1 MKKKGINYYKYYLL
15 FLILSAVVLVSC
27 DKTKIQFGQDY
38 VDNSYSNI
46 ILVDTLTAQ
55 LSTVYSDSVS
65 TTASGSLLAGNY
77 NDNVFGKLSA
87 KSFFEIVPPAV
98 TDLATNAAFDSLELI
113 IRPDKSY
120 YGDTTF
126 NSQLSIYQLSN
137 PLTFPLYQSQFY
149 NTTDFSVDP
158 NALGNVNTLI
168 YPNNTDSISIRL
180 SDAVG
185 KNLFDLYKT
194 KDYIMQSNS
203 NFINYFRGLQL
214 SATAGNMHAIY
225 GFRDSVVMRLHYHE
239 TNVFNESKYI
249 DFVFYNN
256 DNTQFNEVKA
266 DRSGTLLSVFN
277 GPNKEVVSTNTNN
290 VAYLQNLTG
299 FVPKIKFP
307 TLRSLLLRPDFV
319 KILKAELVIRP
330 VKNSY
335 NSITPLPPVLYAVPT
350 DQSNTLGSPLN
361 YVSTAGIVS
370 TQTGSLVTDP
380 VYDENTEYYYDI
392 TSYLQQQ
399 ILISANNQNGLLF
412 VPPTPASISTL
423 NRVIIGDQKNTQ
435 GGLQLKIYYVSIN
448 P

>member
-1 MKKKGINYYKYYLL
+1 MKKIGINYYKYYLL

-87 KSFFEIVPPAV
+87 KSFFEIVPPAL

-126 NSQLSIYQLSN
+126 NSQLSVYQLSN
-137 PLTFPLYQSQFY
+137 PLAFPLYQSQFY

-185 KNLFDLYKT
+185 KNLFDFYKT
-194 KDYIMQSNS
+194 KDYIMQSSS

-266 DRSGTLLSVFN
+266 DRSGTPLSVFN
-277 GPNKEVVSTNTNN
+277 GPNKEVVSTITNN

-361 YVSTAGIVS
+361 YVSTAGIVT

-399 ILISANNQNGLLF
+399 ILISTNNQNGLLF
-412 VPPTPASISTL
+412 VPPTPASLSTL

>member
-1 MKKKGINYYKYYLL
+1 MKKIGINYYKYYLL

-87 KSFFEIVPPAV
+87 KSFFEIVPPAL

-126 NSQLSIYQLSN
+126 NSQLSVYQLSN
-137 PLTFPLYQSQFY
+137 PLVFPLYQSQFY

-194 KDYIMQSNS
+194 KDYIMQSSS

-266 DRSGTLLSVFN
+266 DRSGTPLSVFN
-277 GPNKEVVSTNTNN
+277 GPNKEVVSTITNN

-361 YVSTAGIVS
+361 YVSTAGIVT

-399 ILISANNQNGLLF
+399 ILISTNNQNGLLF
-412 VPPTPASISTL
+412 VPPTPASLSTL

>member
-1 MKKKGINYYKYYLL
+1 MKKIGINYYKYYLL
-15 FLILSAVVLVSC
+15 FLILPAVVLVSC

-87 KSFFEIVPPAV
+87 KSFFEIVPPAL

-126 NSQLSIYQLSN
+126 NSQLSVYQLSN
-137 PLTFPLYQSQFY
+137 PLAFPLYQSQFY

-168 YPNNTDSISIRL
+168 YPNNTDSISIHL

-194 KDYIMQSNS
+194 KDYIMQSSS

-266 DRSGTLLSVFN
+266 DRSGTPLSVFN
-277 GPNKEVVSTNTNN
+277 GPNKEVVSTITNN

-361 YVSTAGIVS
+361 YVSTAGIVT

-399 ILISANNQNGLLF
+399 ILISTNNQNGLLF
-412 VPPTPASISTL
+412 VSPTPASLSTL

>member
-1 MKKKGINYYKYYLL
+1 MKKIGINYYKYYLL

-87 KSFFEIVPPAV
+87 KSFFEIVPPAL

-126 NSQLSIYQLSN
+126 NSQLSVYQLSN
-137 PLTFPLYQSQFY
+137 PLAFPLYQSQFY

-194 KDYIMQSNS
+194 KDYIMQSSS

-266 DRSGTLLSVFN
+266 DRSGTPLSVFN
-277 GPNKEVVSTNTNN
+277 GPNKEVVSTITNN

-361 YVSTAGIVS
+361 YVSTAGIVT

-399 ILISANNQNGLLF
+399 ILISTNNQNGLLF
-412 VPPTPASISTL
+412 VPPTPASLSTL